1 MHTCMLFLF
10 TSYVSQLSVEKAMAS
25 NATATMA
32 DIVASDNVTAEHGIL
47 FCVCCVV
54 VFAFE
59 MKSFLIILF
68 TVEQMRN
75 DFDNFCHAIC
85 VVGWVLQTQDT
96 HYNADVNGPWRLR
109 VLCLVDN
116 FVFIYSL
123 LNLSLFILN
132 FIISSLFLCQRTQ
145 THKFCTQKSSSM
157 ILCNRKKEQKNR
169 NKKKILN

>member
-85 VVGWVLQTQDT
+85 VVG
-96 HYNADVNGPWRLR
+96 
-109 VLCLVDN
+109 
-116 FVFIYSL
+116 
-123 LNLSLFILN
+123 
-132 FIISSLFLCQRTQ
+132 
-145 THKFCTQKSSSM
+145 
-157 ILCNRKKEQKNR
+157 
-169 NKKKILN
+169 